1 MKRFLAVCVILVLGA
16 CRPDD
21 APDPDAAIVIPSAAV
36 EPAAPQI
43 PSITIYHAEG
53 RRSERIVWLM
63 EELGLPYKLE
73 FKRGDLAG
81 SADLI
86 RAVNPAMP
94 VAPTVDIGGQVLV
107 ESGAIMETILNRY
120 APGKLQPEMGSLDY
134 PYHLMW
140 MHYAEGS
147 LASRV
152 IADYRAWQIQPPKER
167 SRLVDSE
174 QVVQYA
180 EDWLG
185 QHPWFGGA
193 EFSAADIMMVFPL
206 NFAMQLNI
214 VDKEQFPKINAWKA
228 KIEARPA
235 YQAMLAKARP
245 DGMVGSLTPLPAHAP
260 SGPRPA
266 AVAAAPA
273 PATTPAAVSPRT
285 PAVARTA
292 PAPTNPV
299 PAPVTAPA
307 ISTPEPAAPSV
318 DPAAPP
324 ADAPV
329 TPPQ

>member
-1 MKRFLAVCVILVLGA
+1 MKRLFAVCVILALGA

-21 APDPDAAIVIPSAAV
+21 APDPDAAAIVPASPP
-36 EPAAPQI
+36 PAAEAAPPAPAI
-43 PSITIYHAEG
+43 PPITIYHAEG

-81 SADLI
+81 SAAAI
-86 RAVNPAMP
+86 KEVNPAMP
-94 VAPTVDIGGQVLV
+94 VAPTVDLGGQIIV
-107 ESGAIMETILNRY
+107 ESGAIIETILNRY
-120 APGKLQPEMGSLDY
+120 APGKLQPDINSLDY

-147 LASRV
+147 LASRA
-152 IADYRAWQIQPPKER
+152 IADYRAWQLQPPKQR

-185 QHPWFGGA
+185 AHPWFGGA

-214 VDKEQFPKINAWKA
+214 VDKNQFPKINEWKTR
-228 KIEARPA
+228 IEARPA

-245 DGMVGSLTPLPAHAP
+245 DGMIGSLPPLPAHAP
-260 SGPRPA
+260 SGPRPEPAPA
-266 AVAAAPA
+266 AATKAPVARTPAPA
-273 PATTPAAVSPRT
+273 PATVTPT
-285 PAVARTA
+285 PA
-292 PAPTNPV
+292 PAPAE
-299 PAPVTAPA
+299 PAPPPV
-307 ISTPEPAAPSV
+307 EPAAP
-318 DPAAPP
+318 PT
-324 ADAPV
+324 DAPI
-329 TPPQ
+329 TLPQ